1 MLGFVF
7 LRLHIHCGVFWLRT
21 VTVGRIQSEQVDID
35 MQQHIVEYADVD
47 QLLRWYSNN
56 DRSI

>member
-1 MLGFVF
+1 M
-7 LRLHIHCGVFWLRT
+7 
-21 VTVGRIQSEQVDID
+21 VGRIQSEQVDIN